1 MLGLG
6 GHYTQGDVRRIRFW
20 AIIALNYCRCIL
32 TVAISY
38 KPLKS
43 LVQAGT
49 SDFLGLQTHNEHKI

>member
-6 GHYTQGDVRRIRFW
+6 GRYTQGEAQRIRFW
-20 AIIALNYCRCIL
+20 VIIALNYCRCIL

-43 LVQAGT
+43 LV
-49 SDFLGLQTHNEHKI
+49 